1 MNQLKMDSK
10 NTKQR
15 KGLAGLVAAN
25 ETKNAKKLG
34 KIITKYN
41 YITIY

>member
-1 MNQLKMDSK
+1 MDSK

-25 ETKNAKKLG
+25 EAKKAW
-34 KIITKYN
+34 YN
-41 YITIY
+41 EKLTPYWGVVWNI